1 MSAAALVRRL
11 GETVAG
17 WQDPLVRHQRALR
30 RAEAALRHRLVAAA
44 ALTGAAAILVPYA
57 GLGLP
62 DVAWAAAAAGS
73 TASAALTFRRLRTL
87 RLDAPPPGLPRR
99 SSAAR
104 PGVDRLARA
113 AWALRGI
120 VARLGAVADDTVT
133 EAAAAE
139 RALRDLAARVEA
151 IESALPIAP
160 AEAAAGLW
168 EARQLLLGR
177 LAEGTQA
184 YERLVAAAAHCLAAG
199 SAGPLGAAPDLFALR
214 RLDEAT
220 DRLRGLAAGW
230 HEVHGAA
237 RAAGL

>member
-1 MSAAALVRRL
+1 MSAGQLVRRL
-11 GETVAG
+11 GEAVVG
-17 WQDPLVRHQRALR
+17 WQDPLVRHQRAVR
-30 RAEAALRHRLVAAA
+30 RAETALRHRMVAAA
-44 ALTGAAAILVPYA
+44 ALAGAAAILVPYA

-62 DVAWAAAAAGS
+62 DVGWVAAAAGCA
-73 TASAALTFRRLRTL
+73 TSAALAARRLRML
-87 RLDAPPPGLPRR
+87 RLDVPLPALPRR

-104 PGVDRLARA
+104 PGIDRLARA
-113 AWALRGI
+113 AGALRGI
-120 VARLGAVADDTVT
+120 LARLGPLTGDTVT

-139 RALRDLAARVEA
+139 RFLRDLAARVDA

-160 AEAAAGLW
+160 AEDAAGLW

-177 LAEGTQA
+177 LAEGTDA
-184 YERLVAAAAHCLAAG
+184 YERLVAVAAHCLAAG

-214 RLDEAT
+214 RLEEAT